1 MTTANDSAKMM
12 IKWEFDKQAKGKST
26 ITYESFY
33 SGMIVELEPGMPSFE
48 EQAKAEFKRFKDALG
63 ISGDVITYEVY
74 EKARLAPQTK

>member
-1 MTTANDSAKMM
+1 
-12 IKWEFDKQAKGKST
+12 
-26 ITYESFY
+26 
-33 SGMIVELEPGMPSFE
+33 MIVELKPGMPSFE